1 MTKRRVTQLVVGL
14 AALVVAASVYFTF
27 DPSHSAWFPK
37 CPFLVLTGYKCPGC
51 GSQRAVHALLTGNL
65 ATAWHYNALLV
76 VALPFIG
83 DLTRRST
90 RYGSFGQCLWSSLPG
105 GLRATSWAGK
115 IRGMGVASFLEV
127 FYLCWHGIM
136 HQHHLSS

>member
-1 MTKRRVTQLVVGL
+1 MTRRQVTQLVVGL
-14 AALVVAASVYFTF
+14 AALVVAAVVYFTF

-76 VALPFIG
+76 VALPFIALLLAG
-83 DLTRRST
+83 LAMRRRYPRFDAALNSLWVIWTVLVGIIAWWLVHPFLKFST
-90 RYGSFGQCLWSSLPG
+90 FVGTG
-105 GLRATSWAGK
+105 
-115 IRGMGVASFLEV
+115 
-127 FYLCWHGIM
+127 
-136 HQHHLSS
+136 